1 MGIFSS
7 KQSNDDTMAKSKRT
21 MSDQINLVGEGTTF
35 EGTLH
40 AENDVRASGRIIGT
54 IQVDGRAIIAESG
67 GVEGEVIA
75 TNADI
80 AGHVQGEIRVSER
93 LVLKSTARIDGD
105 IHTKRLVVEE
115 GARFTGQ
122 CIMGDDA
129 DTGDDGAST
138 PDTSSA
144 SASTSKS
151 SRSSSASKSSASKSS
166 APNDPSA
173 SKAAKSSS

>member
-7 KQSNDDTMAKSKRT
+7 KKSNDDTMAKSNRT
-21 MSDQINLVGEGTTF
+21 KSDQINLVGEGTTF

-54 IQVDGRAIIAESG
+54 MRVDGRAIIAESG
-67 GVEGEVIA
+67 GVEGEIIA

-80 AGHVQGEIRVSER
+80 AGHVQGELRIAER

-122 CIMGDDA
+122 CVMGDDA
-129 DTGDDGAST
+129 SSDAASKTETDARADRAST
-138 PDTSSA
+138 
-144 SASTSKS
+144 
-151 SRSSSASKSSASKSS
+151 ASKSSAKDTASADAASDTASS
-166 APNDPSA
+166 
-173 SKAAKSSS
+173 

>member
-7 KQSNDDTMAKSKRT
+7 KQSSDGTMAKNKRT

-54 IQVDGRAIIAESG
+54 MKVDGRAIVAESG

-122 CIMGDDA
+122 CVMGDDA
-129 DTGDDGAST
+129 APDADTDSSSSDT
-138 PDTSSA
+138 QPD
-144 SASTSKS
+144 
-151 SRSSSASKSSASKSS
+151 RSSSASKSS
-166 APNDPSA
+166 
-173 SKAAKSSS
+173 SSSSSGKPSSSTANASS